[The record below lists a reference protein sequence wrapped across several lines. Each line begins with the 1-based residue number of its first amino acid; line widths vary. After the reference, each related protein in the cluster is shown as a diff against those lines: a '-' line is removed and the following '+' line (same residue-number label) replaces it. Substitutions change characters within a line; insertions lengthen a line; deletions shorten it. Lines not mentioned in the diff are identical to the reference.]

1 MPRTARK
8 NYNSVL
14 GQLQKQARGL
24 LIGLRSEIRATEAEL
39 ERLKK
44 EESNLSSLAG
54 RARAGA
60 PAAPRGRAR
69 KGGRINW
76 SLVLEQLPKQFK
88 ASNVRDV
95 RGLKG
100 KRSSEI
106 FAAITRWID
115 AGAVKRRERGVYER
129 AKG

>member
-1 MPRTARK
+1 MPRA
-8 NYNSVL
+8 SQHSFDSAL

-24 LIGLRSEIRATEAEL
+24 LNGLRNEIRATEAEL
-39 ERLKK
+39 ARLRK
-44 EESNLSSLAG
+44 EESKLSSLAG
-54 RARAGA
+54 KVRAGA

-76 SLVLEQLPKQFK
+76 TEVLQRIPKQFK
-88 ASNVRDV
+88 ASDVRAV

-115 AGAVKRRERGVYER
+115 AGAVKRRARGAYER
-129 AKG
+129 VKG